1 MSIDLSGL
9 SPKELKQLI
18 AQAKK
23 QQNALNKRK
32 PIAQVRSKLAALAK
46 AEGYT
51 IAELFGGAK
60 APAAPRAAK
69 AAKPSPNKGRKV
81 QPKYRNPDNPKET
94 WSGRGNQ
101 PRWLAAFVA
110 AGRKVEEFAI
120 T

>member
-18 AQAKK
+18 TQAKK

-32 PIAQVRSKLAALAK
+32 PIAQVRSKLVALAK

-51 IAELFGGAK
+51 IAELFGAAK

-81 QPKYRNPDNPKET
+81 LPKYRNPDNPKET

-101 PRWLAAFVA
+101 PRWMAALVA
-110 AGRKVEEFAI
+110 KGRKVEEFAI
-120 T
+120 K